1 MKDDSKELINGVSD
15 LLRQIANDLE
25 DEDTSIA
32 EITEHA
38 KALKKVSKA
47 LRLLKEVEL
56 ERLIDD
62 LTN

>member
-1 MKDDSKELINGVSD
+1 MKDDSKELINDISD

-25 DEDTSIA
+25 DEGPSIA
-32 EITEHA
+32 EIIEHA
-38 KALKKVSKA
+38 KALKKVSKT
-47 LRLLKEVEL
+47 LKFLKDVEL

>member
-1 MKDDSKELINGVSD
+1 MKDDSKELINDISD

-32 EITEHA
+32 EIIEHA
-38 KALKKVSKA
+38 KALKKVSKT
-47 LRLLKEVEL
+47 LRKLKEVEL

>member
-1 MKDDSKELINGVSD
+1 MKDDSKELISDISD

-32 EITEHA
+32 EIIEHA
-38 KALKKVSKA
+38 KALKKVSKT
-47 LRLLKEVEL
+47 LKFLKDVEL

>member
-1 MKDDSKELINGVSD
+1 MKDDSKELINDISD

-32 EITEHA
+32 EIIEHA
-38 KALKKVSKA
+38 KALKEVSKT
-47 LRLLKEVEL
+47 LRKLKEVEL